1 MRFSGHE
8 KTITHETESQAS
20 TGLPHRRGDRSALRR
35 DRLGSRSRHVS
46 PGLPSRPTRERAGPD
61 PALGLSAYGGAY
73 LHSPAQGIED
83 TPHRR
88 PIVRELDQAQLSD
101 NRPTVGRI
109 FIRRLKGSN
118 SGEYLLTKAEQHALR
133 AWLRE
138 RGTAAGALFSS
149 RNHRPISRFRLGQLM
164 KRYCRSAGIPD
175 VKAHMHALKHSC
187 GTHLSARETDIVAI
201 QDHMGHANI
210 QNTMIYIQI
219 TSKRRDEFAGRLADW
234 GR

>member
-1 MRFSGHE
+1 MKKPSRMKRKAKRVPDFLTVE
-8 KTITHETESQAS
+8 EI
-20 TGLPHRRGDRSALRR
+20 DRLFVAIVSVR
-35 DRLGSRSRHVS
+35 DRAMFRLAYHR
-46 PGLPSRPTRERAGPD
+46 GLRASE
-61 PALGLSAYGGAY
+61 LGL
-73 LHSPAQGIED
+73 I
-83 TPHRR
+83 
-88 PIVRELDQAQLSD
+88 QLSD
-101 NRPTVGRI
+101 YRPTVGRI